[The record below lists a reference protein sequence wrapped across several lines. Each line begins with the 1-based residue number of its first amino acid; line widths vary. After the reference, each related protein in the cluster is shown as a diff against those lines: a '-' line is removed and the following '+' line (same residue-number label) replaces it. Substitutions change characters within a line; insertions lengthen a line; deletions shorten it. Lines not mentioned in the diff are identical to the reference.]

1 MPEDIQTKVIN
12 FQTSGICAQA
22 IQIQIFDDIV
32 QNVVFVGG
40 CPGNHQGITA
50 LVKGMS
56 VDEVISRLSGI
67 RCGDKES
74 SCPDQL
80 AKALIL
86 YKNKRFE
93 FTTNKPQEQQEAQPQ
108 A

>member
-1 MPEDIQTKVIN
+1 MAEDIKTKVIN
-12 FQTSGICAQA
+12 YQTTGICSQV
-22 IQIQIFDDIV
+22 IQIQIFDDII

-40 CPGNHQGITA
+40 CVGNHQGISA

-56 VDEVISRLSGI
+56 VDEVISKLSGI
-67 RCGDKES
+67 RCGEKES

-93 FTTNKPQEQQEAQPQ
+93 FSPVNSQQEVPSEV
-108 A
+108 